1 MNKTIRAVQTYL
13 VLAFPFVIAVAVWH
27 SLQQNNVGVL
37 DQRSIFATVAWE
49 ILSWNLMLWFAVL
62 FGFLVALVF
71 SSEAREATLTRLANI
86 KDRDEREKYITG
98 QAARSAYLSTLS
110 IMILLLV
117 LSVVNL
123 RVTNLPAGTQVD
135 GKTKAVS
142 IGINLSLTE
151 ETQLS
156 SDSKE
161 QAMVESKG
169 IPLSKTAIIFALLA
183 WQLFMFNRTARKEML
198 SA

>member
-1 MNKTIRAVQTYL
+1 MNRTIRAVQTYL

-27 SLQQNNVGVL
+27 SLQQNNLGVL
-37 DQRSIFATVAWE
+37 DQNSIFATIAWE
-49 ILSWNLMLWFAVL
+49 ILSWNLMLWFVGL
-62 FGFLVALVF
+62 FAFLVALVF

-98 QAARSAYLSTLS
+98 RAARSAYLSTLS

-123 RVTNLPAGTQVD
+123 KVTNLPDGAQAD

-142 IGINLSLTE
+142 IGINLSLTDD
-151 ETQLS
+151 TQLGT
-156 SDSKE
+156 DKKE
-161 QAMVESKG
+161 QALVESKG
-169 IPLSKTAIIFALLA
+169 IPLSKTAIIFALLT